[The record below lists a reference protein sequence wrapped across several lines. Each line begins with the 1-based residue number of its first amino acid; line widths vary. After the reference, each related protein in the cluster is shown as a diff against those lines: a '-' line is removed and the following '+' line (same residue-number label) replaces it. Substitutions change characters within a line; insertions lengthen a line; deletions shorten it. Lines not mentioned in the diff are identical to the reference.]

1 MTIEQLKEMRGRV
14 SSLHTFLEIHKKE
27 QKLENDKQLSLSAGF
42 WDDNARATGI
52 LKEIKTNGYWVELF
66 QKVTQSVEDFAV
78 LFEFWKEGETSEDD
92 VKLACSEAIQQID
105 ELEFKS
111 TLNQPEDE
119 MPAVL
124 TINSGAGGTES
135 QDWAEMLLR
144 MYRMY
149 GEKNGFKVSEL
160 DIQWGDGAGIKQATI
175 EIDGPFA
182 YGLLKSENGVHRL
195 VRISPFDSNARRHT
209 SFASVFVYPLVDDTI
224 EIEVNPS
231 DLEWEFFRAGGKG
244 GQNVNKVETA
254 VRLKHIP
261 SGIIVECQQSR
272 TQGENRE
279 KAIKMLKSQLYE
291 QELKRQEELKNKT
304 NSSKKKIEWGS
315 QIRSYV
321 FHPYKM
327 IKDHRTD
334 FEVGNV
340 GPVMD
345 GEIDGFIKA
354 FLMLGNTE
362 EIN

>member
-1 MTIEQLKEMRGRV
+1 MRSRV
-14 SSLHTFLEIHKKE
+14 QHLHRFLRIDDRRSKT
-27 QKLENDKQLSLSAGF
+27 ENDKQLTLSPGF
-42 WDDNARATGI
+42 WDDNTRATGI
-52 LKEIKTNGYWVELF
+52 LKEIKINSFWIDLYRQVHDA
-66 QKVTQSVEDFAV
+66 VEDFAV
-78 LFEFWKEGETSEDD
+78 LFDFWKEGEATEE
-92 VKLACSEAIQQID
+92 EAKEAYEQAFKRID

-119 MPAVL
+119 MPGVMV
-124 TINSGAGGTES
+124 INSGAGGTES

-149 GEKNGFKVSEL
+149 GENQGWKVSEI
-160 DIQWGDGAGIKQATI
+160 DVQYGDGAGIKQATI
-175 EIDGPFA
+175 EFDGAFA
-182 YGLLKSENGVHRL
+182 YGLLKAESGVHRL

-209 SFASVFVYPLVDDTI
+209 SFASVFVYPLIDNSI
-224 EIEVNPS
+224 EISVNPA
-231 DLEWEFFRAGGKG
+231 DLEWEFYRSGGKG

-261 SGIIVECQQSR
+261 SGIIVECQQAR

-279 KAIKMLKSQLYE
+279 KALTMLKSRLYE
-291 QELKRQEELKNKT
+291 EELRRREALKNAT
-304 NSSKKKIEWGS
+304 NAGKKKIEWGS

-345 GEIDGFIKA
+345 GEIDDFIKA
-354 FLMLGNTE
+354 YLMSVRE
-362 EIN
+362 DD

>member
-1 MTIEQLKEMRGRV
+1 MTQENLKEMRERV
-14 SSLHTFLEIHKKE
+14 QHLRRFLRIDDRLAKT
-27 QKLENDKQLSLSAGF
+27 ENDKALTLAPGF
-42 WDDNARATGI
+42 WDDNVRATGI
-52 LKEIKTNGYWVELF
+52 LKEIKINKFWIDLYEQVST
-66 QKVTQSVEDFAV
+66 SVEDFAI
-78 LFEFWKEGETSEDD
+78 LFDFWKEGEAEEEE
-92 VKLACSEAIQQID
+92 VKIAYEKSLKDLD

-111 TLNQPEDE
+111 TLNEPEDE
-119 MPAVL
+119 MPGVMV
-124 TINSGAGGTES
+124 INSGAGGTES

-149 GEKNGFKVSEL
+149 GEKQGWKVSEI
-160 DIQWGDGAGIKQATI
+160 DVQYGDGAGIKQATI
-175 EIDGPFA
+175 EFDGEFA
-182 YGLLKSENGVHRL
+182 YGLLKAESGVHRL

-209 SFASVFVYPLVDDTI
+209 SFASVFVYPLIDDSI
-224 EIEVNPS
+224 EINVNPA
-231 DLEWEFFRAGGKG
+231 DLEWEFYRAGGKG

-261 SGIIVECQQSR
+261 SGIIVECQQAR

-279 KAIKMLKSQLYE
+279 KALTMLKSRLYE
-291 QELKRQEELKNKT
+291 EELRKREELKNAA

-345 GEIDGFIKA
+345 GEIDDFIKA
-354 FLMLGNTE
+354 YLMSIKE
-362 EIN
+362 EQD